1 MFKYR
6 TSWDVIER
14 REVVRE
20 AEKVVFLMW
29 GKREVR
35 EAKRS
40 DYQNWFDTWQEAHDF
55 MVDLAEGRVE
65 KAQVTLQRAYDKLE
79 RIKEMKPPVNE

>member
-55 MVDLAEGRVE
+55 MVDLAEGHVE